1 MADETSQT
9 PPPSGLG
16 LVMKDAR
23 VAQEDLEAF
32 IAWHERFRIDPQDPI
47 FGLYLGVR
55 ASLTSALTAAQGAIE
70 ATHAART
77 LPKQLKTA
85 EEDLRRTVQQAG
97 QDAQASLEQSAKLSS
112 QNASKILEKSLAR
125 EVDKLLAAADEMH
138 RQSLRLRDRVLDQ
151 ATADLVGRIS
161 DAAEEALR
169 RSTRRSRI
177 LAFIAAIVLVGGAVA
192 GGVALTVLDHR
203 LTPYPI
209 ARLADGRLACGEVHI
224 VGVGERMACLL
235 DTRLRF

>member
-9 PPPSGLG
+9 PPPSGLS

-55 ASLTSALTAAQGAIE
+55 ASLTSALTATQGAIE
-70 ATHAART
+70 ATHAARR

-97 QDAQASLEQSAKLSS
+97 QNAQASLEQSAKLSC

-138 RQSLRLRDRVLDQ
+138 RQTLHLRDRVLDQ

-169 RSTRRSRI
+169 RSTRRSRLLGFAATVVLL
-177 LAFIAAIVLVGGAVA
+177 LAATA
-192 GGVALTVLDHR
+192 GV
-203 LTPYPI
+203 
-209 ARLADGRLACGEVHI
+209 
-224 VGVGERMACLL
+224 
-235 DTRLRF
+235 

>member
-16 LVMKDAR
+16 LVMNDAR

-77 LPKQLKTA
+77 
-85 EEDLRRTVQQAG
+85 
-97 QDAQASLEQSAKLSS
+97 
-112 QNASKILEKSLAR
+112 
-125 EVDKLLAAADEMH
+125 
-138 RQSLRLRDRVLDQ
+138 
-151 ATADLVGRIS
+151 
-161 DAAEEALR
+161 
-169 RSTRRSRI
+169 
-177 LAFIAAIVLVGGAVA
+177 
-192 GGVALTVLDHR
+192 
-203 LTPYPI
+203 
-209 ARLADGRLACGEVHI
+209 
-224 VGVGERMACLL
+224 
-235 DTRLRF
+235 

>member
-1 MADETSQT
+1 MTDETSQT

-55 ASLTSALTAAQGAIE
+55 ASLTSALTAAQGAVE

-77 LPKQLKTA
+77 LPKHLRKA
-85 EEDLRRTVQQAG
+85 EEDIRRAVLQAAQDAETALARGASQAAQQASKTLEGSLRRVA
-97 QDAQASLEQSAKLSS
+97 DE
-112 QNASKILEKSLAR
+112 
-125 EVDKLLAAADEMH
+125 LLAATQGLEQRAMD
-138 RQSLRLRDRVLDQ
+138 LRDRALDR
-151 ATADLVGRIS
+151 ATADLVARITET
-161 DAAEEALR
+161 AEETLR
-169 RSTRRSRI
+169 QNRRRSR
-177 LAFIAAIVLVGGAVA
+177 LLGFAATVVLLLGAAA
-192 GGVALTVLDHR
+192 GGVLLTALDHR

-235 DTRLRF
+235 ERRSRF